1 MVNKEESEARSQ
13 VGNTRLSRKDFLA
26 RGSAFA
32 MAAAVTGPGL
42 TILSGCGSDSQQGG
56 GGSQSLK
63 LVSFLPS
70 NNQLTR
76 DVVPM
81 WIDQVEEET
90 GGSVTIEWV
99 GPEAVPTEDQFQAVS
114 DGVADIGFNVASF
127 YTNQVPEGYT
137 MYLSPYT
144 PSEERETEYFDYLAK
159 KHEEAGVTY
168 LGRWLGNVPFYFWT
182 NERIN
187 TLDGFEGVTFRSN
200 PTYRPILSELG
211 AEQIDIVPG
220 EVYTSL
226 ERGIVEGYGWPILGA
241 REQGWTEVTN
251 FVLNE
256 PFIDRNQNA
265 AIFANPE
272 RFRSLSSETQEAIR
286 HATVNFEPRMMQ
298 HFAQETDQ
306 EREALE
312 QEGVEAIQLS
322 EEDSERFQTL
332 WLEIYWQMVEED
344 FPQQANRLK
353 NMLQYSATGERTS

>member
-1 MVNKEESEARSQ
+1 VVNSDRSRVGSQ
-13 VGNTRLSRKDFLA
+13 VAGTRLTRKSFLA

-42 TILSGCGSDSQQGG
+42 TILSGCGSGSQQGG
-56 GGSQSLK
+56 DESQSLR

-81 WIDQVEEET
+81 WMDQVEEATE
-90 GGSVTIEWV
+90 GAITIEWV
-99 GPEAVPTEDQFQAVS
+99 GPEAIPTEDQFDAVS
-114 DGVADIGFNVASF
+114 NGVADVGFNVASF

-137 MYLSPYT
+137 MYLSPYS
-144 PSEERETEYFDYLAK
+144 PSEERETEYFGYLAE

-200 PTYRPILSELG
+200 PTYRPILNELG

-226 ERGIVEGYGWPILGA
+226 ERGVVEGYGWPILGA

-251 FVLNE
+251 FVLDE

-265 AIFANPE
+265 SIFANSE
-272 RFRSLSSETQEAIR
+272 TFGSLSSEVQEAIR
-286 HATVNFEPRMMQ
+286 SATASFESQMMQ
-298 HFAQETDQ
+298 HFSQETDR
-306 EREALE
+306 EWEALE
-312 QEGVEAIQLS
+312 QEGVESLRLS
-322 EEDSERFQTL
+322 GEDREQFQTL
-332 WLEIYWQMVEED
+332 WLDIYWRMVEED
-344 FPQQANRLK
+344 FPQQASRIK
-353 NMLQYSATGERTS
+353 DMLQYGTAVERTS